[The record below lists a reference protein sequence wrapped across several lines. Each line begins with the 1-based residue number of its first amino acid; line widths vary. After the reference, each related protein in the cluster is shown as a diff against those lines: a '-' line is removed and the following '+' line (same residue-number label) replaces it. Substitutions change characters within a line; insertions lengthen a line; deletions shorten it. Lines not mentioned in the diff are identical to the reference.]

1 MRLLSSLFLAAL
13 IFVVLVFFYSN
24 LNEQVLNYPLSFE
37 FTIPYILN
45 LKSKPIAL
53 GFALI
58 IAFCLGIIFAAF
70 LQFLPALFRRFALR
84 KKDKRIR
91 QLERAL
97 DEAKAPLESI
107 RPPLN

>member
-1 MRLLSSLFLAAL
+1 M
-13 IFVVLVFFYSN
+13 
-24 LNEQVLNYPLSFE
+24 
-37 FTIPYILN
+37 
-45 LKSKPIAL
+45 
-53 GFALI
+53 
-58 IAFCLGIIFAAF
+58 
-70 LQFLPALFRRFALR
+70 RFALR